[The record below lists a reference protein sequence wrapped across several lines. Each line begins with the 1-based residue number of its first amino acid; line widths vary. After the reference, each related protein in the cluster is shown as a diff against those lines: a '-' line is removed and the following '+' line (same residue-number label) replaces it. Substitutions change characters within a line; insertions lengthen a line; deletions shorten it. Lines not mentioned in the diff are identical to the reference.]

1 MPLSPPTSPPPPTAK
16 ADATVADV
24 LRAAGD
30 APTEVIVEV
39 LRTRLDLGVVA
50 ITHALGVNA
59 SEYLRS
65 GTRRV
70 PAIVAAADQVW
81 ANVVAHPADVTV
93 PDLGTAWQ
101 SAAACRGKD
110 PALWFCDI
118 VDEDDPAKSSWE
130 ATDDEIEAVA
140 VCTACPVIGHCAL
153 AALNEPK
160 GLWAGMTDRN
170 RQRLRR
176 YLRRGVVAVDPA
188 AVGPLAV
195 DISTSALK
203 ARIDSRPDPFTDD
216 GRLFPLDT
224 EVAVHVRLRRRTR
237 RRPAVEPLFA

>member
-1 MPLSPPTSPPPPTAK
+1 MPLSPPPPPTTTG
-16 ADATVADV
+16 DATVADV
-24 LRAAGD
+24 LAAAAD

-50 ITHALGVNA
+50 INHALGIDA
-59 SEYLRS
+59 SEFLRS
-65 GTRRV
+65 GTRRI
-70 PAIVAAADQVW
+70 PAVVAAADQVW
-81 ANVVAHPADVTV
+81 ANVVAHPVDTTV

-118 VDEDDPAKSSWE
+118 VDEDDPSKSSWE

-140 VCTACPVIGHCAL
+140 VCTGCPVIGHCAL
-153 AALNEPK
+153 SAINEPK

-176 YLRRGVVAVDPA
+176 YLRRGVVPVDPA

-195 DISTSALK
+195 DISTSSLK
-203 ARIDSRPDPFTDD
+203 ARIDSRPDPYTDD
-216 GRLFPLDT
+216 GRLFAIST
-224 EVAVHVRLRRRTR
+224 SEVPVHLRHRRRAPQ
-237 RRPAVEPLFA
+237 RPVVEPLFA